1 MTPKGGYFPVL
12 AGIGLSALVSFLVSS
27 VLLRRFGSFED
38 ESIQEAQVRV
48 DELKGKKA
56 FSAISRD
63 QSVKKIIFACDAGMG
78 SSAMGASVLRR
89 KIKEAGLDIQVVNT
103 AVNEIPKDADIVIAH
118 KELAERVKAVAPNAK
133 HIFIEAFVNNP
144 IYDEIVENLKK

>member
-1 MTPKGGYFPVL
+1 
-12 AGIGLSALVSFLVSS
+12 
-27 VLLRRFGSFED
+27 
-38 ESIQEAQVRV
+38 
-48 DELKGKKA
+48 
-56 FSAISRD
+56 
-63 QSVKKIIFACDAGMG
+63 MG